1 MGKNVLLLVNSKS
14 GQEKGKTFLYNI
26 VEEFAKKN
34 CVVTVFPILPK
45 SKKLNTEAIVEKYKD
60 RFDLIVCV
68 GGDGTL
74 HYLVN
79 SLLHE
84 ELSVPV
90 GYIPTGSTNDFANSP
105 GIPKDLKEN
114 IEGIVRGEP
123 FYCDIGKL
131 NGQYFNYIAAFGA
144 FTKVSYGTDQGLKNN
159 LGHMAYL
166 LESIRTMPESLSK
179 SYSLKISSEESTFS
193 GEYIFGAIFNSRSVG
208 GFTGFPG
215 GTIEERLA
223 VDLQDGEFE
232 ALLIH
237 KPKNIADYGEI
248 LSTIVGGDIPENNP
262 LVQFF
267 KVKSM
272 EIQAEEELEWTLDGE
287 FGGAY
292 REMHVEILERAIKV
306 MLPKKDKG

>member
-45 SKKLNTEAIVEKYKD
+45 SKKLNTETIVEKYKD

-79 SLLHE
+79 SLMREDLP
-84 ELSVPV
+84 VPV
-90 GYIPTGSTNDFANSP
+90 GYIPTGSTNDFANSL

-166 LESIRTMPESLSK
+166 LESIRTMPESLSR
-179 SYSLKISSEESTFS
+179 SHLLQFRSAEGSFS
-193 GEYIFGAIFNSRSVG
+193 GDYIFGAIFNSRSVG

-223 VDLQDGEFE
+223 VDLQEGE
-232 ALLIH
+232 
-237 KPKNIADYGEI
+237 
-248 LSTIVGGDIPENNP
+248 
-262 LVQFF
+262 
-267 KVKSM
+267 
-272 EIQAEEELEWTLDGE
+272 
-287 FGGAY
+287 
-292 REMHVEILERAIKV
+292 
-306 MLPKKDKG
+306 